1 MATYEFSS
9 DSIKNML
16 GRFARAADG
25 AVKGA
30 KEALREEPEQG
41 RVNEQ
46 ARREEE
52 RAALA
57 WRGREESAA
66 TQTTPAKRAAG
77 AAPVVPA
84 AARVEAKSVEVKP
97 VARAATAA
105 SSQSAVHAATTAPN
119 QPGHWTQHTP
129 LRPAPPLE
137 SMVKTAC
144 VFERDRLSE
153 AARHAYDEL
162 RKGMFGYQ
170 ERIEVLGVAEQE
182 LKAAYDALLYDT
194 PEALWLDG
202 YGRRRS
208 AIAAR
213 NWDIFPAYRIAKG
226 EAVRLL
232 EEMADRSEPLLAAL
246 RTLPSDEQRV
256 QAAHNALILNSDYSD
271 TNDPVEATAAGAL
284 VNGKAL
290 CLGISLAFKYLM
302 DRLDIPC
309 IVVRGNANGSGK
321 LDEAGLHAWN
331 LVQVKGGWS
340 HVDVTY
346 DLSGSTD
353 KRRPFLT
360 YLGLSDAQIASTH
373 TWDADKYP
381 VATRSFDCYRRKGRF
396 VCSWDEL
403 AGLFDLTLARD
414 RFCAFQ
420 LDERLTRTGATG
432 ERVLSAEELR
442 RKMFDLAGAS
452 LAGVVTGKYQLSVT
466 GSNALHVYHVAV
478 ASGTLAPGL

>member
-16 GRFARAADG
+16 GRFAKAADG

-30 KEALREEPEQG
+30 REALREDAEQE
-41 RVNEQ
+41 RVSER

-57 WRGREESAA
+57 WRCREEPAA
-66 TQTTPAKRAAG
+66 TRTTAAKRIVESS
-77 AAPVVPA
+77 PVVPMPA
-84 AARVEAKSVEVKP
+84 HVKAKLVETKPPAR
-97 VARAATAA
+97 
-105 SSQSAVHAATTAPN
+105 AATTAPSQPAAHTMTTASN
-119 QPGHWTQHTP
+119 QPGHRGQRAP
-129 LRPAPPLE
+129 LHPAPSLE

-144 VFERDRLSE
+144 AFERERLNE
-153 AARHAYDEL
+153 AARRAYDEL

-170 ERIEVLGVAEQE
+170 ERIEVLGATGEE
-182 LKAAYDALLYDT
+182 LQDAYEALRYGA

-202 YGRRRS
+202 FSRRRS
-208 AIAAR
+208 AISAL
-213 NWDIFPAYRIAKG
+213 NWDVFPVYRISKDETA
-226 EAVRLL
+226 RLL
-232 EEMADRSEPLLAAL
+232 QEMADRSEPLLAAL
-246 RTLPSDEQRV
+246 RALPSDEQRV
-256 QAAHNALILNSDYSD
+256 QAAHNALILNCDYSD
-271 TNDPVEATAAGAL
+271 SDDPAEATAAGAL

-309 IVVRGNANGSGK
+309 VVMRGNANGSGK
-321 LDEAGLHAWN
+321 MEEAGPHAWN

-360 YLGLSDAQIASTH
+360 YLGLSDAQLASTH
-373 TWDADKYP
+373 TWDTDRYP
-381 VATRSFDCYRRKGRF
+381 AATRSFDCYRRKGRF

-403 AGLFDLTLARD
+403 AGLLDLTLARD

-420 LDERLTRTGATG
+420 LDERLAHTGATG

-442 RKMFDLAGAS
+442 RKIFDLAGAS
-452 LAGVVTGKYQLSVT
+452 LTGVMAGKTQLSVT

-478 ASGTLAPGL
+478 A

>member
-9 DSIKNML
+9 DSIKSML

-30 KEALREEPEQG
+30 REALREDAEQE
-41 RVNEQ
+41 RVNER

-57 WRGREESAA
+57 WRGREEPAA
-66 TQTTPAKRAAG
+66 TRSTAAKRAVG
-77 AAPVVPA
+77 PTPVVPA
-84 AARVEAKSVEVKP
+84 AARVEAKPVEVKP
-97 VARAATAA
+97 VAHAATAA
-105 SSQSAVHAATTAPN
+105 SSQSAVHATTTAPN

-153 AARHAYDEL
+153 AARHAYDGL

-170 ERIEVLGVAEQE
+170 ERIEVLGTTGEELQE
-182 LKAAYDALLYDT
+182 AYEALRYGT

-202 YGRRRS
+202 FSRRRS
-208 AIAAR
+208 AISVR
-213 NWDIFPAYRIAKG
+213 NWDVFPVYRISKDETA
-226 EAVRLL
+226 RLL

-246 RTLPSDEQRV
+246 RALPSDEQRV
-256 QAAHNALILNSDYSD
+256 QAAHNALILNCDYSD
-271 TNDPVEATAAGAL
+271 TDDLVEATAAGAL

-309 IVVRGNANGSGK
+309 IVMRGNANDLGK
-321 LDEAGLHAWN
+321 LDDAGPHAWN
-331 LVQVKGGWS
+331 LVQVNGCWS

-346 DLSGSTD
+346 DLSGSSD

-373 TWDADKYP
+373 TWDTGKYP
-381 VATRSFDCYRRKGRF
+381 AATRSFDCYRRKGRF

-420 LDERLTRTGATG
+420 LDERLARTGATG

-442 RKMFDLAGAS
+442 RKIFDLAGAS
-452 LAGVVTGKYQLSVT
+452 LAGVMIGKYRLSVT
-466 GSNALHVYHVAV
+466 GSKSLHVYHVTV
-478 ASGTLAPGL
+478 A

>member
-1 MATYEFSS
+1 M
-9 DSIKNML
+9 
-16 GRFARAADG
+16 
-25 AVKGA
+25 
-30 KEALREEPEQG
+30 
-41 RVNEQ
+41 
-46 ARREEE
+46 
-52 RAALA
+52 
-57 WRGREESAA
+57 
-66 TQTTPAKRAAG
+66 
-77 AAPVVPA
+77 
-84 AARVEAKSVEVKP
+84 AKSSC
-97 VARAATAA
+97 A
-105 SSQSAVHAATTAPN
+105 
-119 QPGHWTQHTP
+119 
-129 LRPAPPLE
+129 
-137 SMVKTAC
+137 
-144 VFERDRLSE
+144 FEREHLNE
-153 AARHAYDEL
+153 AARRAYDEL

-170 ERIEVLGVAEQE
+170 ERIEVLGVAGQE
-182 LKAAYDALLYDT
+182 LKAAYDALLYGT

-246 RTLPSDEQRV
+246 RTLSSDEQRV
-256 QAAHNALILNSDYSD
+256 QAAHNALILNCDYSD
-271 TNDPVEATAAGAL
+271 TDDPVEATAAGAL

-290 CLGISLAFKYLM
+290 CLGISLAFMYLM

-309 IVVRGNANGSGK
+309 IVMRGNANGSGK
-321 LDEAGLHAWN
+321 MEDAGPHAWN
-331 LVQVKGGWS
+331 LVQVNGCWS

-346 DLSGSTD
+346 DLSGSSD

-373 TWDADKYP
+373 TWDTGKYP
-381 VATRSFDCYRRKGRF
+381 AATRSFDCYRRKGRF

-420 LDERLTRTGATG
+420 LDERLARTGATG

-442 RKMFDLAGAS
+442 RKIFDLAGAS
-452 LAGVVTGKYQLSVT
+452 LAGVMIGKYQLSVT
-466 GSNALHVYHVAV
+466 GSKSLHVYHVTV
-478 ASGTLAPGL
+478 A

>member
-1 MATYEFSS
+1 MATYVFSS

-16 GRFARAADG
+16 GRFAKAADG

-30 KEALREEPEQG
+30 KEALREDAEQE
-41 RVNEQ
+41 RVSER

-57 WRGREESAA
+57 WRCREEPAA
-66 TQTTPAKRAAG
+66 TRTTAAKRIVESS
-77 AAPVVPA
+77 PVVPMPA
-84 AARVEAKSVEVKP
+84 HVKARLVETKP
-97 VARAATAA
+97 PAR
-105 SSQSAVHAATTAPN
+105 AATTAPSQPAAHTMTTASN
-119 QPGHWTQHTP
+119 QPGHRDQRAP
-129 LRPAPPLE
+129 LHPAPSLE

-144 VFERDRLSE
+144 AFERERLSE
-153 AARHAYDEL
+153 AACRAYDEL

-170 ERIEVLGVAEQE
+170 ERIEMLGATGEE
-182 LKAAYDALLYDT
+182 LQDAYEALRYGT

-202 YGRRRS
+202 FSRRRS
-208 AIAAR
+208 AISAL
-213 NWDIFPAYRIAKG
+213 NWDVFPVYRISKDETA
-226 EAVRLL
+226 RLL
-232 EEMADRSEPLLAAL
+232 QEMADRSEPLLAAL
-246 RTLPSDEQRV
+246 RALPSDEQRV
-256 QAAHNALILNSDYSD
+256 QAAHNALILNCDYSD
-271 TNDPVEATAAGAL
+271 SDDPAEATAAGAL

-309 IVVRGNANGSGK
+309 VVMRGNANGSGK
-321 LDEAGLHAWN
+321 MEEAGPHAWN

-360 YLGLSDAQIASTH
+360 YLGLSDAQLASTH
-373 TWDADKYP
+373 TWDTDRYP
-381 VATRSFDCYRRKGRF
+381 AATRSFDCYRRKGRF

-442 RKMFDLAGAS
+442 RKIFDLAGAS
-452 LAGVVTGKYQLSVT
+452 LAGVMIGKYQLSVT
-466 GSNALHVYHVAV
+466 GSKSLHVYHVTV
-478 ASGTLAPGL
+478 A

>member
-9 DSIKNML
+9 DSIKSML
-16 GRFARAADG
+16 GRFAKAADG

-30 KEALREEPEQG
+30 KEALREDAEQE
-41 RVNEQ
+41 RVNER

-57 WRGREESAA
+57 WRGREEPAA
-66 TQTTPAKRAAG
+66 TRSTAAKRAVG
-77 AAPVVPA
+77 PTPVAPA
-84 AARVEAKSVEVKP
+84 AARIETKPVEIKP

-105 SSQSAVHAATTAPN
+105 PSQPEVHAATTGSN
-119 QPGHWTQHTP
+119 HPGCRDQRAP
-129 LRPAPPLE
+129 LRSAPSLE
-137 SMVKTAC
+137 SMVKSSCA
-144 VFERDRLSE
+144 FERERLNE
-153 AARHAYDEL
+153 AARRAYDEL
-162 RKGMFGYQ
+162 YKGMFGYQ
-170 ERIEVLGVAEQE
+170 ERIEVLGATGEE
-182 LKAAYDALLYDT
+182 LQDAYEALRYGT

-202 YGRRRS
+202 FSRRRS
-208 AIAAR
+208 AISVR
-213 NWDIFPAYRIAKG
+213 NWDVFPVYRISKDETA
-226 EAVRLL
+226 RLL
-232 EEMADRSEPLLAAL
+232 QEMADRSEPLLAAL
-246 RTLPSDEQRV
+246 RALPSDEQRV
-256 QAAHNALILNSDYSD
+256 QAAHNALILNCDYSD
-271 TNDPVEATAAGAL
+271 SDDPAEATAAGAL

-321 LDEAGLHAWN
+321 MEEAGPHAWN

-360 YLGLSDAQIASTH
+360 YLGLSDAQLASTH
-373 TWDADKYP
+373 TWDTDRYP
-381 VATRSFDCYRRKGRF
+381 AATRSFDCYRRKGRF

-403 AGLFDLTLARD
+403 AGLLDLTLARD

-420 LDERLTRTGATG
+420 LDERLAHAGATG

-442 RKMFDLAGAS
+442 RKIFDLAGAS
-452 LAGVVTGKYQLSVT
+452 LAGVMTGKFQLSVT
-466 GSNALHVYHVAV
+466 GSNSRHVYHVAV
-478 ASGTLAPGL
+478 A

>member
-16 GRFARAADG
+16 GRFAKAADG

-30 KEALREEPEQG
+30 KEALREDAEQEC
-41 RVNEQ
+41 VNER

-57 WRGREESAA
+57 WRRKEESAA
-66 TQTTPAKRAAG
+66 LRAASAKRTVDSSPV
-77 AAPVVPA
+77 APAP
-84 AARVEAKSVEVKP
+84 ARVETEPA
-97 VARAATAA
+97 ARATITAPNQPA
-105 SSQSAVHAATTAPN
+105 AHAATTASH
-119 QPGHWTQHTP
+119 QPGRWAQHMP
-129 LRPAPPLE
+129 HCSAPSLE

-144 VFERDRLSE
+144 TFERERLSE
-153 AARHAYDEL
+153 GARGAYDEL

-170 ERIEVLGVAEQE
+170 ERIEVLGATGEE
-182 LKAAYDALLYDT
+182 LQDAYEALRYGA

-202 YGRRRS
+202 FSRRRS
-208 AIAAR
+208 AISVL
-213 NWDIFPAYRIAKG
+213 NWDVFPVYRISKDETA
-226 EAVRLL
+226 RLL
-232 EEMADRSEPLLAAL
+232 QEMADRSEPLLAAL

-256 QAAHNALILNSDYSD
+256 QAAHNALILNCDYSD
-271 TNDPVEATAAGAL
+271 TNDPAEATAAGAL

-321 LDEAGLHAWN
+321 MEDAGSHAWN
-331 LVQVKGGWS
+331 LVQVQGGWS

-346 DLSGSTD
+346 DLSGSSD

-381 VATRSFDCYRRKGRF
+381 AAARSFDCYRRKGRF

-420 LDERLTRTGATG
+420 LDERLAHTGATG

-442 RKMFDLAGAS
+442 RKIFDLAGAS
-452 LAGVVTGKYQLSVT
+452 LAGVMIGKYQLSVT

-478 ASGTLAPGL
+478 A

>member
-1 MATYEFSS
+1 M
-9 DSIKNML
+9 
-16 GRFARAADG
+16 
-25 AVKGA
+25 
-30 KEALREEPEQG
+30 
-41 RVNEQ
+41 
-46 ARREEE
+46 
-52 RAALA
+52 
-57 WRGREESAA
+57 
-66 TQTTPAKRAAG
+66 
-77 AAPVVPA
+77 
-84 AARVEAKSVEVKP
+84 
-97 VARAATAA
+97 
-105 SSQSAVHAATTAPN
+105 
-119 QPGHWTQHTP
+119 
-129 LRPAPPLE
+129 
-137 SMVKTAC
+137 
-144 VFERDRLSE
+144 
-153 AARHAYDEL
+153 
-162 RKGMFGYQ
+162 
-170 ERIEVLGVAEQE
+170 
-182 LKAAYDALLYDT
+182 
-194 PEALWLDG
+194 
-202 YGRRRS
+202 
-208 AIAAR
+208 
-213 NWDIFPAYRIAKG
+213 
-226 EAVRLL
+226 RLL
-232 EEMADRSEPLLAAL
+232 EEMANRSEPLLAAL

-256 QAAHNALILNSDYSD
+256 QAVHNALILNCDYSD

-290 CLGISLAFKYLM
+290 C
-302 DRLDIPC
+302 LDIPC

-381 VATRSFDCYRRKGRF
+381 VATRSFDCYHRKGRF

-442 RKMFDLAGAS
+442 RKIFDLAGAS
-452 LAGVVTGKYQLSVT
+452 LAGVVTGRTQLSVT

-478 ASGTLAPGL
+478 A

>member
-30 KEALREEPEQG
+30 REALREDAEQE
-41 RVNEQ
+41 RVNERI
-46 ARREEE
+46 RREEE

-57 WRGREESAA
+57 WRGREGPEA
-66 TQTTPAKRAAG
+66 TQTAFARRTAESV
-77 AAPVVPA
+77 PVEPVP
-84 AARVEAKSVEVKP
+84 ARVETKPVVAKLVDVKP
-97 VARAATAA
+97 AAHA
-105 SSQSAVHAATTAPN
+105 SASAPN
-119 QPGHWTQHTP
+119 QPGSRAQHELHRPTP
-129 LRPAPPLE
+129 SLE
-137 SMVKTAC
+137 SMVKSSCA
-144 VFERDRLSE
+144 FERERLSE
-153 AARHAYDEL
+153 AARRAYDEL

-256 QAAHNALILNSDYSD
+256 QAAHNALILNCDYSD
-271 TNDPVEATAAGAL
+271 TDDLVEATAAGAL

-309 IVVRGNANGSGK
+309 IVMRGNANGLGK

-360 YLGLSDAQIASTH
+360 YLGLSDAQITSTH

-381 VATRSFDCYRRKGRF
+381 VATRSFDCYHRKGRF

-442 RKMFDLAGAS
+442 RKIFDLAGAS
-452 LAGVVTGKYQLSVT
+452 LAGVIAGKTQLSVT

-478 ASGTLAPGL
+478 A

>member
-30 KEALREEPEQG
+30 REALREDAEQE
-41 RVNEQ
+41 RVNE
-46 ARREEE
+46 RIRKEEE

-57 WRGREESAA
+57 WQRREGPEA
-66 TQTTPAKRAAG
+66 TQTAFARRAAESV
-77 AAPVVPA
+77 PVEPVP
-84 AARVEAKSVEVKP
+84 ARVETKPVGTKPVEVKP
-97 VARAATAA
+97 AAHAAA
-105 SSQSAVHAATTAPN
+105 SAPN
-119 QPGHWTQHTP
+119 QPGSRAQHE
-129 LRPAPPLE
+129 LHRPAPSLE
-137 SMVKTAC
+137 SMVKSSCA
-144 VFERDRLSE
+144 FERERLSE
-153 AARHAYDEL
+153 AARRAYDEL

-182 LKAAYDALLYDT
+182 LKAAYDALLYGT
-194 PEALWLDG
+194 PEALLLDG

-256 QAAHNALILNSDYSD
+256 QAVHNALILNCDYSD
-271 TNDPVEATAAGAL
+271 TDDPVEATAAGAL

-381 VATRSFDCYRRKGRF
+381 VATRSFDCYRRKSRF

-442 RKMFDLAGAS
+442 RKIFDLAGAS
-452 LAGVVTGKYQLSVT
+452 LAGVVTGRAQLSVT

-478 ASGTLAPGL
+478 A

>member
-30 KEALREEPEQG
+30 REALREDAEQE
-41 RVNEQ
+41 RVNER

-84 AARVEAKSVEVKP
+84 AARIETKPVEIKP

-105 SSQSAVHAATTAPN
+105 PSQPEVHAATTASN
-119 QPGHWTQHTP
+119 HPGCRDQRAP
-129 LRPAPPLE
+129 LRSAP
-137 SMVKTAC
+137 S
-144 VFERDRLSE
+144 FEREHLTE
-153 AARHAYDEL
+153 AARRAYDEL

-170 ERIEVLGVAEQE
+170 ERIEVLGVAGQE
-182 LKAAYDALLYDT
+182 LKAAYDALLYGT

-208 AIAAR
+208 AIAAC

-246 RTLPSDEQRV
+246 RTLSSDEQRV
-256 QAAHNALILNSDYSD
+256 QAAHNALILNCDYSD
-271 TNDPVEATAAGAL
+271 TDDPVEATAAGAL

-321 LDEAGLHAWN
+321 MEDAGSHAWN
-331 LVQVKGGWS
+331 LVQVRGGWS

-346 DLSGSTD
+346 DLSGSSD

-381 VATRSFDCYRRKGRF
+381 AAARSFDCYRRKGRF

-420 LDERLTRTGATG
+420 LDERLAHTGATG

-442 RKMFDLAGAS
+442 RKIFDLAGAS
-452 LAGVVTGKYQLSVT
+452 LASSMAGKFQLSVT
-466 GSNALHVYHVAV
+466 GSNALRVYHVAV
-478 ASGTLAPGL
+478 A

>member
-30 KEALREEPEQG
+30 REALREDAERE
-41 RVNEQ
+41 RVNE
-46 ARREEE
+46 RIREEEE

-57 WRGREESAA
+57 WQRKEGPEA
-66 TQTTPAKRAAG
+66 TQTAFARRTAESV
-77 AAPVVPA
+77 PVEPVP
-84 AARVEAKSVEVKP
+84 ARVETKPVGAKLVDVKP
-97 VARAATAA
+97 AAHAAA
-105 SSQSAVHAATTAPN
+105 SAPN
-119 QPGHWTQHTP
+119 QPGSRAQHE
-129 LRPAPPLE
+129 LHRPAPSLE
-137 SMVKTAC
+137 SMVKSSCA
-144 VFERDRLSE
+144 FERERLSE
-153 AARHAYDEL
+153 AARRAYDEL

-170 ERIEVLGVAEQE
+170 ERIEVLGATGEE
-182 LKAAYDALLYDT
+182 LQDAYEALRYGA

-202 YGRRRS
+202 FSRRRS
-208 AIAAR
+208 AISVR
-213 NWDIFPAYRIAKG
+213 NWDVFPVYRISKDETAH
-226 EAVRLL
+226 LL

-246 RTLPSDEQRV
+246 LTLPSDEQRV
-256 QAAHNALILNSDYSD
+256 QAAHNALILNCDYSD
-271 TNDPVEATAAGAL
+271 TDDLVEATAAGAL

-309 IVVRGNANGSGK
+309 VVMRGNANGSGK
-321 LDEAGLHAWN
+321 MEEAGPHAWN

-360 YLGLSDAQIASTH
+360 YLGLSDAQLASTH
-373 TWDADKYP
+373 TWDTDRYP
-381 VATRSFDCYRRKGRF
+381 AATRSFDCYRRKGRF

-403 AGLFDLTLARD
+403 AGLLDLTLARD

-420 LDERLTRTGATG
+420 LDERLAHTGATG

-442 RKMFDLAGAS
+442 RKIFDLAGAS
-452 LAGVVTGKYQLSVT
+452 LAGVVTGRTQLSVT

-478 ASGTLAPGL
+478 A

>member
-1 MATYEFSS
+1 MATYVFSS

-16 GRFARAADG
+16 GRFAKAADG

-30 KEALREEPEQG
+30 KEALREDAEQE
-41 RVNEQ
+41 RVSER

-57 WRGREESAA
+57 WRCREEPAA
-66 TQTTPAKRAAG
+66 TRTTAAKRIVESS
-77 AAPVVPA
+77 PVVPMPA
-84 AARVEAKSVEVKP
+84 HVKARLVETKP
-97 VARAATAA
+97 PAR
-105 SSQSAVHAATTAPN
+105 AATTAPSQPAAHTMTTASN
-119 QPGHWTQHTP
+119 QPGHRDQRAP
-129 LRPAPPLE
+129 LHPAPSLE

-144 VFERDRLSE
+144 AFERERLSE
-153 AARHAYDEL
+153 AACRAYDEL

-170 ERIEVLGVAEQE
+170 ERIEMLGATGEE
-182 LKAAYDALLYDT
+182 LQDAYEALRYGT

-202 YGRRRS
+202 FSRRRS
-208 AIAAR
+208 AISVR
-213 NWDIFPAYRIAKG
+213 NWDVFPVYRISKDETA
-226 EAVRLL
+226 RLL
-232 EEMADRSEPLLAAL
+232 KEMADRSEPLLAAL
-246 RTLPSDEQRV
+246 RALPSDEQCV
-256 QAAHNALILNSDYSD
+256 QAAHNALILNCDYSD
-271 TNDPVEATAAGAL
+271 TDDLVEATAAGAL

-302 DRLDIPC
+302 DRLGIPC
-309 IVVRGNANGSGK
+309 IVMRGNANGLGK
-321 LDEAGLHAWN
+321 LDDAGPHAWN
-331 LVQVKGGWS
+331 LVQVRGGWS

-373 TWDADKYP
+373 TWDAGKYP

-442 RKMFDLAGAS
+442 RKIFDLAGAS
-452 LAGVVTGKYQLSVT
+452 LAGVVIGKYQLSVT
-466 GSNALHVYHVAV
+466 GSNSLHVYHVAV
-478 ASGTLAPGL
+478 A